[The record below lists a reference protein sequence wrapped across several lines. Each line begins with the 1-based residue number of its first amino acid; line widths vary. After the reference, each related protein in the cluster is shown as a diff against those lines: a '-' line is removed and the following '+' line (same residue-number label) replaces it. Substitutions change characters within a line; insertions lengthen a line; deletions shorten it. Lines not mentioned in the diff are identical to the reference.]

1 MGIVN
6 MEGINS
12 FTNLEEF
19 GCYNNKLDALNVS
32 KLKKLKY
39 LYANNNRISNLNI
52 TGLTNLEHLYVQ
64 GNFFLTT
71 LDVWKYTK
79 LKELYFFD
87 NKITKLDVI
96 GLNELEIIEGANN
109 SLETAVLRNA
119 SALKS
124 VNLENNP
131 LAVTVD
137 LRGLTNLE
145 YFNLKD
151 CNLFFIN
158 FSGTVNLKKY
168 FW

>member
-1 MGIVN
+1 

-71 LDVWKYTK
+71 LDV
-79 LKELYFFD
+79 
-87 NKITKLDVI
+87 
-96 GLNELEIIEGANN
+96 
-109 SLETAVLRNA
+109 
-119 SALKS
+119 
-124 VNLENNP
+124 
-131 LAVTVD
+131 
-137 LRGLTNLE
+137 
-145 YFNLKD
+145 
-151 CNLFFIN
+151 
-158 FSGTVNLKKY
+158 
-168 FW
+168 